1 MGGGSGVAHR
11 GVRSWVRCDR
21 HDLQRH
27 RIRNAVAAH
36 IDRVAKIAAKETAR
50 AQAEVTRLDNE
61 ERKLLTA
68 HYADKISE
76 HIFAEEQARV
86 RRERAAAEQLLN
98 RHKINQETVA
108 STLDLALQLTD
119 SIQTAYLQADTTE
132 RRLLNQ
138 AFFEYLEV
146 DSEEITAGQL
156 NPPFA
161 QLAAINR
168 ILADDPEAGETPA
181 TGPREPAEGP
191 QNDETPGPSSKA
203 GGSYLT
209 HKVDPDGLEPSTFWL
224 PARRSPS

>member
-1 MGGGSGVAHR
+1 M
-11 GVRSWVRCDR
+11 
-21 HDLQRH
+21 
-27 RIRNAVAAH
+27 
-36 IDRVAKIAAKETAR
+36 
-50 AQAEVTRLDNE
+50 TRLDNE

-86 RRERAAAEQLLN
+86 RRERAAAEHLLN
-98 RHKINQETVA
+98 RHKVNQETVA

-119 SIQTAYLQADTTE
+119 NIQTAYLQADTTE

-138 AFFEYLEV
+138 AFFEYVEV
-146 DSEEITAGQL
+146 DSEEITTGQL

-181 TGPREPAEGP
+181 TGPHAPAEGP
-191 QNDETPGPSSKA
+191 QNDETPGSSSKA
-203 GGSYLT
+203 GVRT
-209 HKVDPDGLEPSTFWL
+209 
-224 PARRSPS
+224 